1 VSAEAVSM
9 WDQAGAGFAGKVT
22 LITGAGR
29 GIGKQAAL
37 ALVQLG
43 GKVAIADLVKERA
56 ESVAAEIEAA
66 GGQAI
71 AVQADV
77 TRAEDVRAMVKT
89 VMDHFGA
96 IHHVVNCA
104 GAYRAKSPT
113 LEIPDGEWDLIVDS
127 NLKGTFLTSQAALP
141 HMIAAGGGAIVNMSS
156 VAGRTCSPFLG
167 AHYSA
172 AKAGV
177 LGLTRH
183 LANEFGSRGVR
194 VNAIAP
200 GTVVGDRV
208 VEITAPEAA
217 AAMASQTPLG
227 RLAEARDIVGVIL
240 FLLSDLSRF
249 MTGATVDVNGGF
261 ILM

>member
-1 VSAEAVSM
+1 MAGQVASM
-9 WDQAGAGFAGKVT
+9 WDEARLGFAGKVT

-29 GIGKQAAL
+29 GIGKEVAM

-56 ESVAAEIEAA
+56 DLVVAEIEAA

-77 TRAEDVRAMVKT
+77 TRAEEVRKMVAA
-89 VMDHFGA
+89 VVDHFGV
-96 IHHVVNCA
+96 IHQVVNCA

-141 HMIAAGGGAIVNMSS
+141 HMIAAGGGAVVNISS

-167 AHYSA
+167 SHYSA

-183 LANEFGSRGVR
+183 LAHEFGPRGVR

-200 GTVVGDRV
+200 GTVAGDRV
-208 VEITAPEAA
+208 SEITAAEDTT
-217 AAMASQTPLG
+217 AMASRTPLG

-240 FLLSDLSRF
+240 FLLSDLARF

-261 ILM
+261 ILL